1 MKTKNRGLPVF
12 SFYFLLGLV
21 LTISIFGLV
30 MISSAGSV
38 VGMQYFGDS
47 LYFLKRQVMFF
58 LVAVVIMLA
67 VSFIDHKVMARF
79 SFLFI
84 AISILLLIVLII
96 PGFGFKAGG
105 ATRWIRIGFFN
116 LQPSELTKIFFVLFC
131 AEILAKK
138 KEKIVVFKHLFTP
151 VIFVAL
157 LVSGLVFLQPDL
169 GTVLV
174 IWVGLFSMLFV
185 SGAKIKHVFIMI
197 AGWIAV
203 VLAYIFSASYRIERI
218 LSFLNR
224 GADAKDAGFQLQQ
237 SLIAIGSGG
246 IFGVGLGASRQKY
259 LYLPEAQTDF
269 IFSIVG
275 EEFGLVGA
283 VILVGLYL
291 AIFIISF
298 TIVFRTKDRLS
309 KLLAVG
315 ISTIICG
322 QTLINILSVIGV
334 IPVTGVPLPMVSY
347 GGSSLTMTL
356 FGMGVILNVIRN
368 LNRSELRLVD
378 EIEEESDK
386 EIIDMRRRNRR
397 AYTSGSIRNK
407 KVERKRRRD

>member
-1 MKTKNRGLPVF
+1 MKTKNIGLSVF
-12 SFYFLLGLV
+12 SFYFLLSLI

-47 LYFLKRQVMFF
+47 LYFLKRQVLYF
-58 LVAVVIMLA
+58 LVAIVIMLA
-67 VSFIDHKVMARF
+67 VSFIDHKILAKL
-79 SFLFI
+79 SFFFI
-84 AISILLLIVLII
+84 ALTILLLIVVLI
-96 PGFGFKAGG
+96 PGFGFEAGG
-105 ATRWIRIGFFN
+105 AIRWIRIGFFN

-131 AEILAKK
+131 AQMLTRK
-138 KEKIVVFKHLFTP
+138 KEKIVIFKHLFMP
-151 VIFVAL
+151 VILVAL

-185 SGAKIKHVFIMI
+185 SGAKLKHIITII

-203 VLAYIFSASYRIERI
+203 VLAYIFSASYRMERI

-224 GADAKDAGFQLQQ
+224 GADAAGAGFQLRQ

-246 IFGVGLGASRQKY
+246 IFGVGLGASRQKF
-259 LYLPEAQTDF
+259 LYLPEAHTDF

-283 VILVGLYL
+283 AALVGLYL
-291 AIFIISF
+291 AIFIVGF
-298 TIVFRTKDRLS
+298 TVAFRTKDRLS
-309 KLLAVG
+309 KLLAMG
-315 ISTIICG
+315 MSTTICG
-322 QTLINILSVIGV
+322 QVLINILSVVGI
-334 IPVTGVPLPMVSY
+334 IPITGVPLPMVSS

-356 FGMGVILNVIRN
+356 FGMGVILNIIRN
-368 LNRSELRLVD
+368 LNSSEYRVAG

-386 EIIDMRRRNRR
+386 EIINLRRRNRR
-397 AYTSGSIRNK
+397 TYVSGGVRHK
-407 KVERKRRRD
+407 KAEKKRR

>member
-1 MKTKNRGLPVF
+1 MKTKNRGLPIF
-12 SFYFLLGLV
+12 SFYFLLSLV

-47 LYFLKRQVMFF
+47 LYFLKRQVIYF

-67 VSFIDHKVMARF
+67 VSFIDHRILARF
-79 SFLFI
+79 SFFFM
-84 AISILLLIVLII
+84 AISILLLIVII
-96 PGFGFKAGG
+96 LPGFGFKAGG

-131 AEILAKK
+131 AGILTRK
-138 KEKIVVFKHLFTP
+138 KEKIGAFKHLFMP

-169 GTVLV
+169 STVLV
-174 IWVGLFSMLFV
+174 IWMGLFSMLFV
-185 SGAKIKHVFIMI
+185 SGAKLKHIIVII

-203 VLAYIFSASYRIERI
+203 VLVYIFSASYRIERI
-218 LSFLNR
+218 FSFLNR
-224 GADAKDAGFQLQQ
+224 GVDAEGAGFQLQQ

-246 IFGVGLGASRQKY
+246 IFGVGLGASRQKF

-283 VILVGLYL
+283 AILVGLYM

-298 TIVFRTKDRLS
+298 TIAFRTKDRLS
-309 KLLAVG
+309 RLLVVG
-315 ISTIICG
+315 ISTTICG
-322 QTLINILSVIGV
+322 QALINILSVIGV
-334 IPVTGVPLPMVSY
+334 IPITGVPLPMVSF

-356 FGMGVILNVIRN
+356 FGIGVILNIIRN

-386 EIIDMRRRNRR
+386 EIIDMRWRNRG
-397 AYTSGSIRNK
+397 AYISGSVRHK
-407 KVERKRRRD
+407 KGERKRR